1 MKNKN
6 VFGFLTLASVLIL
19 SGCVARTYSMTK
31 DRVDQSLESG
41 NRGYLTG
48 KAPAQSAAERKDNR
62 EIRVFEFEL
71 GRSYK
76 TKKSVAA
83 PAASA
88 SEVVV
93 MQESF
98 VSEPLPEAS
107 LTSQK
112 YVVGKNDTL
121 QKISK
126 KFYGTT
132 KKWTKIYEANKD
144 VLKGPDKV
152 YPGQTLNIPDAAE
165 MKPAAE
171 TLSEPKENLK

>member
-6 VFGFLTLASVLIL
+6 LFGFLTLASVLVL
-19 SGCVARTYSMTK
+19 SGCVARTYSIAK

-41 NRGYLTG
+41 NRGYLMG
-48 KAPAQSAAERKDNR
+48 KAPAQSGLERKDSR
-62 EIRVFEFEL
+62 EIRVFELEL

-76 TKKSVAA
+76 TKKIVAA

-88 SEVVV
+88 GEVVV
-93 MQESF
+93 MQESP

-121 QKISK
+121 QKISN

-132 KKWTKIYEANKD
+132 RKWTKIYEANRD

-152 YPGQTLNIPDAAE
+152 YPGQTLNIPDAGQ
-165 MKPAAE
+165 MQPAAE
-171 TLSEPKENLK
+171 TLSEPEENLK